1 MRGGAKAPLPLVT
14 RGLRT
19 LVPDWHWLRV
29 CLLGPSVQNQASRWH
44 FCSVLMLAVK
54 RSPPW
59 RQKAAGPG
67 LSRGAAASAPR
78 PGPLRRAT
86 PRPGCPAA
94 FLPPFAGPSPGL
106 ARMRVPAPHREGRSP
121 GPPPS
126 TCCVWPPRGPPCFQ
140 PRGAPRSLPCAGTAG
155 GEEACALALF
165 WRGRPSVRERGWPL
179 CPTRPERSRW
189 PRPENRGLRGC
200 FRKNGGFPLRWMGP
214 RQWVL
219 TLRVPSRLDVPLRVW
234 HARIMMGPWP
244 PSVP

>member
-1 MRGGAKAPLPLVT
+1 MGLRHPPPPRPPPQGHPEAGLPRRLLASFRRPESWPRPDAGARAAQRGPESGPPAAPLS
-14 RGLRT
+14 
-19 LVPDWHWLRV
+19 
-29 CLLGPSVQNQASRWH
+29 GPR
-44 FCSVLMLAVK
+44 
-54 RSPPW
+54 
-59 RQKAAGPG
+59 
-67 LSRGAAASAPR
+67 
-78 PGPLRRAT
+78 
-86 PRPGCPAA
+86 
-94 FLPPFAGPSPGL
+94 
-106 ARMRVPAPHREGRSP
+106 
-121 GPPPS
+121 PPPS

-155 GEEACALALF
+155 GEEACALVLF

>member
-1 MRGGAKAPLPLVT
+1 MAFLQCPDAGREAEPALEAEGSWAGPVTWGCGIRPPPRPPPQGHPEAGLPRRLLASFRRPESWPRPDAGARAAQGGPESGPPAAPLS
-14 RGLRT
+14 G
-19 LVPDWHWLRV
+19 
-29 CLLGPSVQNQASRWH
+29 
-44 FCSVLMLAVK
+44 
-54 RSPPW
+54 
-59 RQKAAGPG
+59 
-67 LSRGAAASAPR
+67 PR
-78 PGPLRRAT
+78 P
-86 PRPGCPAA
+86 
-94 FLPPFAGPSPGL
+94 S
-106 ARMRVPAPHREGRSP
+106 
-121 GPPPS
+121 PS